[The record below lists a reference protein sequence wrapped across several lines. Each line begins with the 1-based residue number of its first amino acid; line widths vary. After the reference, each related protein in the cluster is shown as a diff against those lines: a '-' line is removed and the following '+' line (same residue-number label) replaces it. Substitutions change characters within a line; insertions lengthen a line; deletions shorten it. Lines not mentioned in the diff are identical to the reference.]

1 MTAGSADATMY
12 RYTNQVRGLI
22 SGYEGVDQVGI
33 NLSNTTLFEQT
44 QNAYPTE
51 QANLQTEIW
60 NFFLRQSCVLIGL
73 LSGDSLLDFSGRRPD
88 ERPLLGGVV

>member
-33 NLSNTTLFEQT
+33 NLSNTTVFEQT

-51 QANLQTEIW
+51 QANLQTAIW

>member
-44 QNAYPTE
+44 QNAYPKGKFTNR
-51 QANLQTEIW
+51 NLE
-60 NFFLRQSCVLIGL
+60 FFLRQSCVLIGL

>member
-44 QNAYPTE
+44 QNAYPAGKFTSS
-51 QANLQTEIW
+51 NLE
-60 NFFLRQSCVLIGL
+60 FLRQSCVLIGL
-73 LSGDSLLDFSGRRPD
+73 LSGDSFLDFSGRRPD

>member
-44 QNAYPTE
+44 QNAYPAGKFTSS
-51 QANLQTEIW
+51 NLE
-60 NFFLRQSCVLIGL
+60 FLRQSCVLIGL